1 MARRNS
7 VEDFVVDFSKEEEG
21 GGGGIRL
28 KPGQYKVKIISAK
41 PITSEE
47 KGTPG
52 LEIMF
57 QIVEGKSKGKKL
69 RERVWA
75 TPKAYSRFRTLL
87 EACGKKVPS
96 TVKLGPIARAVK
108 GETIYVE
115 VDDEER
121 EGYKTRSRVT
131 FEGFIHPDDAD
142 DGDED
147 DADDDEDED
156 LDDDEDD
163 DLDADDD
170 DEDDED
176 EEPEPPKRRRS
187 RTKAKPAAKKRR
199 RPADDDEDDDDDLDL
214 DEL

>member
-7 VEDFVVDFSKEEEG
+7 VEDFVVDFSKEEQG

-28 KPGQYKVKIISAK
+28 KPGQYRVKIISAK

-52 LEIMF
+52 LEVML
-57 QIVEGKSKGKKL
+57 QILDGKSKGKKL
-69 RERVWA
+69 RERIWA

-87 EACGKKVPS
+87 EACGKKVPG

-108 GETIYVE
+108 GEVIYVE

-121 EGYKTRSRVT
+121 EGYSTRSRVT
-131 FEGFIHPDDAD
+131 FEGFIHPDDVD
-142 DGDED
+142 DNDED
-147 DADDDEDED
+147 DTDDED
-156 LDDDEDD
+156 DDDEDD
-163 DLDADDD
+163 DLDDDADDDD

-176 EEPEPPKRRRS
+176 DEPAPPKRRRT
-187 RTKAKPAAKKRR
+187 RTKAPAKKRRR
-199 RPADDDEDDDDDLDL
+199 RPADDDEDDDEIDL